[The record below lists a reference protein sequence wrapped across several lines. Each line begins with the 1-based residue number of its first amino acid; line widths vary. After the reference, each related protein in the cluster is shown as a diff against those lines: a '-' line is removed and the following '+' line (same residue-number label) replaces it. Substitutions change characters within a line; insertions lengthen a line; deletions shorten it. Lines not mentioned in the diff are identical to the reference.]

1 MIFIIQNKIK
11 EKIKL
16 NVEDKKFGMC
26 RFHEIKICIK
36 MKCKMEKCIIVN
48 RDRKL
53 CNYIKK
59 NLNKISTSNLNIMQP
74 IEEFQNTI

>member
-1 MIFIIQNKIK
+1 M
-11 EKIKL
+11 EKILL
-16 NVEDKKFGMC
+16 NVKDKKFGVC

-53 CNYIKK
+53 SYYIKK
-59 NLNKISTSNLNIMQP
+59 NLNKISTSNLYIMQP